1 MRVFKFGGA
10 SVKDSESVRNIPKI
24 LSGYRGEKLVVIIS
38 AMGKTTNALEAIT
51 RAAYDNDAK
60 AEQLFQNLY
69 DYHMLIARELFPDEK
84 HEIFT
89 QLESLFDDLRSWMEV
104 LAGKEREL
112 TYDMYYDQMVPVGEL
127 LSTRIVSNHLH
138 EEGIGNT
145 WLDAREM
152 IITDNTYRDAVIDWQ
167 RTHDKI
173 MEKTGNA
180 WKDSNIVVSQGFI
193 GHNGDYSTTLGRE
206 GSDFSA
212 AIFANVLDAEEVVVW
227 KDVPGYLNADPAY
240 FSDTIKLDRI
250 SYTESIELAFFGAK
264 IIHPK
269 TIRPLKN
276 KSIPLLVKSFL
287 DPEAEGSI
295 IHEDMTSD
303 SLMPSCIIK
312 EGQVLISISSR
323 DFSFI
328 AETHL
333 HKIFGMFSEHRCRI
347 NLMQNSA
354 ISFSVCVDDIS
365 RLPGLISEL
374 QKEFSVKYNDGL
386 QLITIRHYD
395 KETINKLTVGKEI
408 LLEQRSRVTV
418 QMVVKGV

>member
-69 DYHMLIARELFPDEK
+69 DYHMQIARELFPDEK

-127 LSTRIVSNHLH
+127 LSTRIVSNHLQ

-193 GHNGDYSTTLGRE
+193 GHNGEYSTTLGRE

-227 KDVPGYLNADPAY
+227 KDVPGYLNADP
-240 FSDTIKLDRI
+240 
-250 SYTESIELAFFGAK
+250 
-264 IIHPK
+264 
-269 TIRPLKN
+269 
-276 KSIPLLVKSFL
+276 
-287 DPEAEGSI
+287 
-295 IHEDMTSD
+295 
-303 SLMPSCIIK
+303 
-312 EGQVLISISSR
+312 
-323 DFSFI
+323 
-328 AETHL
+328 
-333 HKIFGMFSEHRCRI
+333 
-347 NLMQNSA
+347 
-354 ISFSVCVDDIS
+354 
-365 RLPGLISEL
+365 
-374 QKEFSVKYNDGL
+374 
-386 QLITIRHYD
+386 
-395 KETINKLTVGKEI
+395 
-408 LLEQRSRVTV
+408 
-418 QMVVKGV
+418 